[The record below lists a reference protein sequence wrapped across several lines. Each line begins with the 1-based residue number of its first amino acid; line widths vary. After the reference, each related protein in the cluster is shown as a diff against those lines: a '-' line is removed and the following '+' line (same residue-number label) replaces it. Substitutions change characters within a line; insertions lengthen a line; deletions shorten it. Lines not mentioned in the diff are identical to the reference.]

1 MVEQFEILKDGASAI
16 YGSDAVAGVVN
27 VLTRQTVDGLNLDLY
42 SGISGE
48 NDLKTN
54 RMSLS
59 YGHNGS
65 RWSGVFGLN
74 Y

>member
-1 MVEQFEILKDGASAI
+1 M
-16 YGSDAVAGVVN
+16 VN